1 MRSRAIMKVIDVT
14 RTNTMKIEISFNNQ
28 TNNLDI
34 SDLQLSECSPNRVIS
49 PAINGNA
56 NKSLSLSEP
65 AEDKISLLL
74 TKFDHLI
81 PMYLVPNSQTQQ
93 QLANHARKILKS
105 QFRTDS
111 LNPDTQG
118 LIKGLLSIHIQL

>member
-1 MRSRAIMKVIDVT
+1 MDVT
-14 RTNTMKIEISFNNQ
+14 RTNTMKIDISFNNQ

-34 SDLQLSECSPNRVIS
+34 SDLQLIECSPNRVIS

-81 PMYLVPNSQTQQ
+81 PMYLVPNGQTQQ

>member
-1 MRSRAIMKVIDVT
+1 
-14 RTNTMKIEISFNNQ
+14 MKIEISFNNQ

-34 SDLQLSECSPNRVIS
+34 SDLQPSECSPNRVIS
-49 PAINGNA
+49 PTINGNA

-74 TKFDHLI
+74 TKFDHLT

-93 QLANHARKILKS
+93 QQMLAS
-105 QFRTDS
+105 QSQQQQMQPQQQMQQQHLQQQQMRMQ
-111 LNPDTQG
+111 NPQQLQQG
-118 LIKGLLSIHIQL
+118 QWQ

>member
-34 SDLQLSECSPNRVIS
+34 SDLQLSECSPNLS

-81 PMYLVPNSQTQQ
+81 PMYLAPNSQTQQ

>member
-1 MRSRAIMKVIDVT
+1 MRSRAIMKVMDVT
-14 RTNTMKIEISFNNQ
+14 RTNIMKIEISFNNQ

-34 SDLQLSECSPNRVIS
+34 SDLQLSECSPNLVIS

-105 QFRTDS
+105 QLDWE
-111 LNPDTQG
+111 
-118 LIKGLLSIHIQL
+118 SIRSSPRDGSSTSN